1 MKILFYWIHR
11 KRMLNDMLRFDI
23 KDNSW
28 SRYGCWFS
36 LFLSLVQAD
45 QAIASFP
52 SVKPQ
57 GVETHTVLMYV
68 YFYSSL
74 AEWEHFTGLPPF
86 IPLGGEGW
94 SESALFKNVN
104 QADCLIWSPVNQL
117 LGHHM
122 HSSPKICWL
131 INHWNLYSAFFMPN
145 MIKCALQFDKVI
157 KK

>member
-28 SRYGCWFS
+28 SRYSCWFS
-36 LFLSLVQAD
+36 LFLSQVQAH

-52 SVKPQ
+52 SVKRQ
-57 GVETHTVLMYV
+57 VLMYV

-74 AEWEHFTGLPPF
+74 AEWEHFYTP
-86 IPLGGEGW
+86 GW
-94 SESALFKNVN
+94 RGVKWKCPVQECN

-122 HSSPKICWL
+122 HNSQKICWL
-131 INHWNLYSAFFMPN
+131 INNWNLYSAFFMPN